1 MVACCPTGTA
11 PNRAS
16 GGAVVL
22 PSGGAPFLSGN
33 GGVMPLSGVVSR
45 PEMSKPSEAADSIYL
60 ADEPHLLRLR
70 WPNSS
75 FYPTLIRSTSP
86 T

>member
-1 MVACCPTGTA
+1 
-11 PNRAS
+11 
-16 GGAVVL
+16 
-22 PSGGAPFLSGN
+22 
-33 GGVMPLSGVVSR
+33 
-45 PEMSKPSEAADSIYL
+45 MSKPSEAADSIYL